1 MIKYAYRLETRR
13 IREKD
18 FPYNNEDLCS
28 AERVF
33 EFCRT
38 LQDLDIEKLITLYLN
53 GLNRLIGIQ
62 LFTGTVNY
70 AVAYPREIIKH
81 ALLSGACCGI
91 ILAHNHPSG
100 GLQFSEADIHLTKRV
115 KEACALVDVR
125 LLDHVLI
132 GDGRTSM
139 QEQGLM

>member
-1 MIKYAYRLETRR
+1 MIKYAYRLETKR

-53 GLNRLIGIQ
+53 GLNRLICIQ
-62 LFTGTVNY
+62 LFTGTVNF

-81 ALLSGACCGI
+81 ALLSGACGV

-100 GLQFSEADIHLTKRV
+100 DLSPSEEDIKLTSRL
-115 KEACALVDVR
+115 KEAGELLGIEV
-125 LLDHVLI
+125 LDHVI
-132 GDGRTSM
+132 VADKGFISM
-139 QEQGLM
+139 RERKLL

>member
-1 MIKYAYRLETRR
+1 MIKYAYRLETKN

-18 FPYNNEDLCS
+18 FPYNNEDLSS

-33 EFCRT
+33 NFCRT
-38 LQDLDIEKLITLYLN
+38 LQNLDIENLITLYLN

-62 LFTGTVNY
+62 LVTGTVNC

-81 ALLSGACCGI
+81 ALLSGACGVI
-91 ILAHNHPSG
+91 MAHNHPSG
-100 GLQFSEADIHLTKRV
+100 GLQFSQADITLTKRV
-115 KEACALVDVR
+115 KEACALVDIR

-139 QEQGLM
+139 QEQGLI

>member
-1 MIKYAYRLETRR
+1 MTKYAYRLETKR

-18 FPYNNEDLCS
+18 FPYDNEDLCS

-33 EFCRT
+33 KFCRT
-38 LQDLDIEKLITLYLN
+38 LRDLDIEKLITLYLN
-53 GLNRLIGIQ
+53 GQNRLIGIQ
-62 LFTGTVNY
+62 MFTGTVNS

-81 ALLSGACCGI
+81 AVLSGACGV

-100 GLQFSEADIHLTKRV
+100 GLQFSQADITLTKRV
-115 KEACALVDVR
+115 KEACELVDVS

-139 QEQGLM
+139 REQGLM

>member
-1 MIKYAYRLETRR
+1 MIKYAYRLETKR

-33 EFCRT
+33 KFCHS
-38 LQDLDIEKLITLYLN
+38 LQDLDTEKLITLYLN
-53 GLNRLIGIQ
+53 GQNRLIGIQ
-62 LFTGTVNY
+62 LITGTVNC

-81 ALLSGACCGI
+81 ALLSGACGV

-100 GLQFSEADIHLTKRV
+100 GLQFSQADIALTKRV
-115 KEACALVDVR
+115 KEACALVDVS

>member
-1 MIKYAYRLETRR
+1 MVKFAYRLETRR

-18 FPYNNEDLCS
+18 FPYNNQDLSS

-38 LQDLDIEKLITLYLN
+38 LQDLDTEKLMALYLN

-62 LFTGTVNY
+62 LFSGTVNF

-81 ALLSGACCGI
+81 ALLSGACGL
-91 ILAHNHPSG
+91 ILVHNHPSG
-100 GLQFSEADIHLTKRV
+100 GLQFSEADITLTKRV
-115 KEACALVDVR
+115 KESCKLVDII

-132 GDGRTSM
+132 GEGRVSM
-139 QEQGLM
+139 QEQGLIF

>member
-1 MIKYAYRLETRR
+1 MTKYAYRIETRR
-13 IREKD
+13 MRDKD
-18 FPYNNEDLCS
+18 FPYNNEDLTS

-33 EFCRT
+33 QFCRT

-53 GLNRLIGIQ
+53 ALNRLICIQ
-62 LFTGTVNY
+62 LFTGTVNC

-81 ALLSGACCGI
+81 ALLSGACGV

-100 GLQFSEADIHLTKRV
+100 GLKFSDADIKLTKQV
-115 KEACALVDVR
+115 KEACALVDIR

-139 QEQGLM
+139 QEEGLL

>member
-1 MIKYAYRLETRR
+1 VCSS
-13 IREKD
+13 
-18 FPYNNEDLCS
+18 DLTS

-33 EFCRT
+33 QFCRS

-53 GLNRLIGIQ
+53 ALNRLICIQ
-62 LFTGTVNY
+62 LFTGTVNC

-81 ALLSGACCGI
+81 ALLSGACGV

-100 GLQFSEADIHLTKRV
+100 GLKFSDADIKLTKQV
-115 KEACALVDVR
+115 KEACALVDIR

-132 GDGRTSM
+132 GDGRASM
-139 QEQGLM
+139 QVEGLL